1 VRFGSSDAHP
11 DGHLRGIPR
20 LLSDD
25 GGSDLTTTPNAAHT
39 ADGPLAMSRSEW
51 WQVLKRSW
59 AEAGD
64 DNIGLIAA
72 GIAFYGFTT
81 IVPLLASIV
90 LVYGLVAD
98 TNTVVSNIRALFG
111 VLPDDAA
118 RLIGDQLATVVGTS
132 GGKKGFGLVVA
143 LGIALYGGTK
153 GASSVITGLNIA
165 YEQRETRGFV
175 ALNLLAF
182 GVTAG
187 AVLLGFTAA
196 LSTAAFALLDSLI
209 PGAPDIVLTGVR
221 LLSYL
226 VLALIAMTAA
236 ALLYRFGP
244 DREKAKWAWL
254 TPGSIAATLVWLA
267 ATLGFGFYVSRF
279 GNYGA
284 TYGSLSAVIVL
295 LTWLW
300 LSAYVFLLGA
310 ELNAELEH
318 ETARDTT
325 TGPDQPMGQRGA
337 VVADTVAEGVPPV
350 SQSRVKSPGIAA
362 TSTQVGIASRLI
374 GPRIGLPATLVTAG
388 GLGALR
394 RGAGRNGLLLLVAG
408 AILAWTTR
416 PARDRG

>member
-1 VRFGSSDAHP
+1 
-11 DGHLRGIPR
+11 
-20 LLSDD
+20 
-25 GGSDLTTTPNAAHT
+25 
-39 ADGPLAMSRSEW
+39 MSRGAW
-51 WQVLKRSW
+51 WQVLKRAW
-59 AEAGD
+59 AESSD

-90 LVYGLVAD
+90 LIYGLVAD
-98 TNTVVSNIRALFG
+98 TSTVVANIRALFG

-132 GGKKGFGLVVA
+132 EGKKGFGLVIA

-165 YEQRETRGFV
+165 YEQRETRGFI

-182 GVTAG
+182 GITAG
-187 AVLLGFTAA
+187 AVVLGLTAA
-196 LSTAAFALLDSLI
+196 LSTAAFALLDALI
-209 PGAPDIVLTGVR
+209 PGAPEIVLTAIR
-221 LLSYL
+221 LSSYA

-236 ALLYRFGP
+236 ACLYRFGP
-244 DREKAKWAWL
+244 NREKAKWAWL
-254 TPGSIAATLVWLA
+254 TPGSVAATLVWLA
-267 ATLGFGFYVSRF
+267 ATLAFGFYVSRF

-310 ELNAELEH
+310 ELNSELERQ
-318 ETARDTT
+318 TAADTT
-325 TGPDQPMGQRGA
+325 TGPDRPMGERGA
-337 VVADTVAEGVPPV
+337 VVADTVADGPAVVAAPTPATKPAGL
-350 SQSRVKSPGIAA
+350 RA
-362 TSTQVGIASRLI
+362 TSGQVAVATRLI
-374 GPRIGLPATLVTAG
+374 GPRIGVPATMLTAG

-394 RGAGRNGLLLLVAG
+394 RGSARNGVLLLTAG

-416 PARDRG
+416 PARDA

>member
-1 VRFGSSDAHP
+1 
-11 DGHLRGIPR
+11 LRGIPR

-25 GGSDLTTTPNAAHT
+25 GGSDLTTTPNAAHN
-39 ADGPLAMSRSEW
+39 ADSPLAMSRSEW

-64 DNIGLIAA
+64 DNTGLIAA

-111 VLPDDAA
+111 VLPNDAA

-132 GGKKGFGLVVA
+132 EGKKGFGLVVA

-187 AVLLGFTAA
+187 AVLLGLTAA

-337 VVADTVAEGVPPV
+337 VVADTVAEGLPPV
-350 SQSRVKSPGIAA
+350 SQSRVQSPGIAA